1 MRGFT
6 LIELIVVLGLI
17 SLFAGFMLANYRG
30 GRATLAEQRSIQ
42 TVAQAIRAAQN
53 KSLASDCVTP
63 PCRYGTHFDTSVRK
77 IEIFNDINMNAQ
89 YDPGEELTEESYEVE
104 SRVAITDLSPSYV
117 CGAATCLDILF
128 DPPDPTV
135 IFSPNPPVGNSVTIT
150 TTAGRSVTAGRGGSI
165 DIN

>member
-6 LIELIVVLGLI
+6 LIELIVVIGLI
-17 SLFAGFMLANYRG
+17 GLFATFMLANYQG

-53 KSLASDCVTP
+53 KSLASDCAIP
-63 PCRYGTHFDTSVRK
+63 PCRFGVHFDTSVQK
-77 IEIFNDINMNAQ
+77 IEIFNDTNTSGQ
-89 YDPGEELTEESYEVE
+89 YDIGEELTGESYEVE
-104 SRVAITDLSPSYV
+104 TRVTITGLSPNYI
-117 CGAATCLDILF
+117 CGTAACLDILF

-135 IFSPNPPVGNSVTIT
+135 IFNPDPPVGNSVTIT
-150 TTAGRSVTAGRGGSI
+150 ITGARSVTAGRGGSI

>member
-1 MRGFT
+1 MKGFT
-6 LIELIVVLGLI
+6 LIELIVVIGLI
-17 SLFAGFMLANYRG
+17 GLFAVFMLANYQG

-63 PCRYGTHFDTSVRK
+63 PCRFGAHFNTSLQK
-77 IEIFNDINMNAQ
+77 IEIFNDANMNAQ
-89 YDPGEELTEESYEVE
+89 YDLGEELAGESYKVE
-104 SRVAITDLSPSYV
+104 ARVAITDLSPNYI
-117 CGAATCLDILF
+117 CGAARCLDILF
-128 DPPDPTV
+128 DPPDPVV
-135 IFSPNPPVGNSVTIT
+135 IFNPSGGTSVTIT